1 MKGIALNHYPL
12 LYQDAALRPAH
23 AAVPRFLA
31 KRQTATCH
39 VTILLGLWNGAAY
52 LGDQLESFVR
62 QGHRNWSLRIRDDGS
77 EDEGPAIARRFAATM
92 PGRDIQVYAGPR
104 RGAAR
109 NFLSLLDFVPHG
121 TDAIAFSDQDDVW
134 LPGKLDRALER
145 LVEVPD
151 GVPALYC
158 GPTILTDAS
167 LKVRGHSPLF
177 RHAPSFRNALV
188 QSIAGG
194 NTMVLN
200 RAGFRLLRRAAE
212 YRGPIPSHDW
222 WAYQVITGAGGIVL
236 YDREPQV
243 LYRQHGQ
250 NLVGS
255 NRGVRAGAQRLA
267 GLAAG
272 KLRRW
277 SDQNIAAL
285 TGAAP
290 LLTPGNHELL
300 MQFSEFRKSS
310 LPRRLS
316 GLSRSGIHRQTRPGT
331 VALWAAA
338 AIGQL

>member
-1 MKGIALNHYPL
+1 MKHYSL
-12 LYQDAALRPAH
+12 LYQDPAKRLPH
-23 AAVPRFLA
+23 AAVPGFLA
-31 KRQTATCH
+31 RRPTAACH
-39 VTILLGLWNGAAY
+39 VTILLGLYNGAAY
-52 LGDQLESFVR
+52 LDDQLESFVR
-62 QGHRNWSLRIRDDGS
+62 QNHRNWSLRVRDDGS
-77 EDEGPAIARRFAATM
+77 DDDGPAIARRFAATM
-92 PGRDIQVYAGPR
+92 PGRDIQVFSGPR

-121 TDAIAFSDQDDVW
+121 SDAIAFSDQDDVW
-134 LPGKLDRALER
+134 LPGKLSRALDR
-145 LVEVPD
+145 LVSVPD

-158 GPTILTDAS
+158 GPTILTDSA
-167 LKVRGHSPLF
+167 LRIRGHSPLF
-177 RHAPSFRNALV
+177 RHPPSLRNALV

-200 RAGFRLLRRAAE
+200 RAGFRLLRRAAA
-212 YRGPIPSHDW
+212 YRGPVPSHDW
-222 WAYQVITGAGGIVL
+222 WAYQVITGAGGIIL
-236 YDREPQV
+236 YDRDPQV
-243 LYRQHGQ
+243 LYRQHGA

-255 NRGVRAGAQRLA
+255 NRGVRAGMSRLA

-300 MQFSEFRKSS
+300 MDFAEFRKAS
-310 LPRRLS
+310 LRGRLS
-316 GLSRSGIHRQTRPGT
+316 GLSQSGIHRQTRPGT

-338 AIGQL
+338 AAGQL